1 MHGSTHSTVAP
12 QIFNTFCGRP
22 IRERCM
28 VRMSAALISA
38 SQCLRLSG
46 NLGPRALLI
55 SKSGS
60 LDRSTRRPRMLD
72 PGNNAISLEIC
83 AKMKLCNHEA
93 PLNVKISLEICVK
106 IKLWD
111 HETRLNVKM
120 SLEICVKNEFHEICR
135 FQK

>member
-1 MHGSTHSTVAP
+1 MHASTHSTVAP
-12 QIFNTFCGRP
+12 KIFNTFCGRP

-55 SKSGS
+55 SKSCS
-60 LDRSTRRPRMLD
+60 LDRSTRRPQMLD
-72 PGNNAISLEIC
+72 PGNGAISLEIC
-83 AKMKLCNHEA
+83 AKMKLWYHEA
-93 PLNVKISLEICVK
+93 PLNVKI
-106 IKLWD
+106 
-111 HETRLNVKM
+111 

>member
-55 SKSGS
+55 SKSCS
-60 LDRSTRRPRMLD
+60 LDRSTRRPQMLD
-72 PGNNAISLEIC
+72 PGNGA
-83 AKMKLCNHEA
+83 
-93 PLNVKISLEICVK
+93 ISLEICVK

-111 HETRLNVKM
+111 HEARLNVKI
-120 SLEICVKNEFHEICR
+120 SLEICVKKEFHEICR

>member
-60 LDRSTRRPRMLD
+60 LDRSTRRPQMLD
-72 PGNNAISLEIC
+72 PGNGA
-83 AKMKLCNHEA
+83 
-93 PLNVKISLEICVK
+93 ISLEICVK
-106 IKLWD
+106 IKLWNHEAHLSVKISLEMSKMKLWD
-111 HETRLNVKM
+111 HEALLNVKIA
-120 SLEICVKNEFHEICR
+120 LEICVKMQFHEICR